1 MASAEHTADRAAD
14 ELAGRPFFGKPFA
27 WLAFALALVA
37 VPLVGYMVRAG
48 LVWNRMH
55 PAINAMLNG
64 TSTVFL
70 LAGWLAIRRRQIAF
84 HRACMVSAFA
94 ASSVFLASYLA
105 RFAISGTHR
114 YPGAGWDKTLYLI
127 ILFSH
132 MLLAVVVLPM
142 VLRSLWLGYK
152 GRYAEHR
159 RLARWTWPIWMYV
172 STTGVLVYLLLYQL
186 GPALH

>member
-1 MASAEHTADRAAD
+1 MAIADATTPA

-27 WLAFALALVA
+27 WLAFALALTA
-37 VPLVGYMVRAG
+37 VPLVGYMVRAELG
-48 LVWNRMH
+48 WERMH

-64 TSTVFL
+64 SSTVL
-70 LAGWLAIRRRQIAF
+70 LFAGWLAIRGRHVAF

-94 ASSVFLASYLA
+94 TSSVFLASYLV

-114 YPGAGWDKTLYLI
+114 YPGSDWDKTLYLV

-132 MLLAVVVLPM
+132 MVLAATVVPM
-142 VLRSLWLGYK
+142 VLRALWLGYK
-152 GRYAEHR
+152 GRWAQHR

-172 STTGVLVYLLLYQL
+172 SVTGVAVYVLLYHV
-186 GPALH
+186 GPALHG

>member
-1 MASAEHTADRAAD
+1 MDSAEVAS
-14 ELAGRPFFGKPFA
+14 ELAPGRPFFGKPYA

-37 VPLVGYMVRAG
+37 IPLIGYMIRAH
-48 LVWNRMH
+48 LPWHEAH

-64 TSTVFL
+64 TSAVFL
-70 LAGWLAIRRRQIAF
+70 ATGWFAIKRRDIAF
-84 HRACMVSAFA
+84 HRACMVSAFV

-105 RFAISGTHR
+105 RFAMTGAHK
-114 YPGAGWDKTLYLI
+114 YPHVGWDRTVYFV

-132 MLLAVVVLPM
+132 MVLAVAVVPM

-152 GRYAEHR
+152 GRYAAHR

-172 STTGVLVYLLLYQL
+172 SVTGVAVYVMLYHV
-186 GPALH
+186 GPALT